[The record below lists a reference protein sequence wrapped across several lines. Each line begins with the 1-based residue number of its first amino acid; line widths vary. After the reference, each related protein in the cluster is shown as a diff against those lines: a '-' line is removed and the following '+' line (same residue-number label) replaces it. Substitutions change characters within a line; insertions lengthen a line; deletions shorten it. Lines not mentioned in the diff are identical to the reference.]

1 MFALDGVQLDFDQ
14 EALEAI
20 VAKAEA
26 RGTGARG
33 LRSIIEDVLQPIMFD
48 LPSRDDI
55 AQVTITKETVDGTG
69 QPVMVSREVARK
81 RRNKTA

>member
-1 MFALDGVQLDFDQ
+1 MF
-14 EALEAI
+14 E
-20 VAKAEA
+20 
-26 RGTGARG
+26 
-33 LRSIIEDVLQPIMFD
+33 

-81 RRNKTA
+81 RHNKSA